1 MKGTDALWDDKHR
14 TDKGDMIT
22 KEIGRSLTL
31 DATPLGPVCAEIA
44 EEVFLTMGLCLSIE
58 LMIINAAS
66 VQSSQLG
73 VFAGQWLST
82 SSHGLLP
89 LHDFTINITTTCTYT
104 PECNVRWAKKFC
116 VVEESETHN
125 VHFALLNVSSS
136 QVIAVMLI
144 IRLLLYHPHVNLTWS
159 ISKRLFL
166 IAVLVAQKFWD
177 DYPLRNIDFTTAWSR
192 VAPNEAPLTIKD
204 VNSLECI
211 LLGALG
217 FDLFVHVHQY
227 HSFCNELFASVHH
240 RQAQDGGQVANLMQH
255 HAMLLQKRKI
265 KCWYVR

>member
-104 PECNVRWAKKFC
+104 PECN
-116 VVEESETHN
+116 
-125 VHFALLNVSSS
+125 
-136 QVIAVMLI
+136 VIAVMLI